1 MADAPT
7 QPGLEARSGYPEA
20 EMPPEH
26 MEEIKEVLLQPD
38 IAIGSVHT
46 NTRARVEAT
55 PAPAVYPHSPSIAPV
70 AK

>member
-1 MADAPT
+1 MLPPSLVWR
-7 QPGLEARSGYPEA
+7 PGQGIQRVTA

-38 IAIGSVHT
+38 IAIGSIHA

-55 PAPAVYPHSPSIAPV
+55 PAPAVYAHSPSIAPV